1 LLYKNTACRIETLR
15 PGAPPSI
22 EAARFKLILRT
33 RQAFEGLKAGGTEH
47 LARLLLLFGEAS
59 GYVHW
64 YEIRVRDAAL
74 RRRNGKQGNMALT
87 EVITDLIDVG
97 IRAENLRQKAIAS
110 NIANMQTPGY
120 RRVDVRFEEML
131 DKALNSGGKIK
142 LAEIDPEV
150 YQPMETA
157 VKSNGNDV
165 SLEKE
170 VGEMVKNTLRHKAY
184 IRLLRKKYAQIE
196 LAINIKQ

>member
-1 LLYKNTACRIETLR
+1 M
-15 PGAPPSI
+15 
-22 EAARFKLILRT
+22 
-33 RQAFEGLKAGGTEH
+33 
-47 LARLLLLFGEAS
+47 
-59 GYVHW
+59 
-64 YEIRVRDAAL
+64 

-142 LAEIDPEV
+142 LAEIEPEV

-165 SLEKE
+165 SLENE

>member
-1 LLYKNTACRIETLR
+1 
-15 PGAPPSI
+15 
-22 EAARFKLILRT
+22 
-33 RQAFEGLKAGGTEH
+33 
-47 LARLLLLFGEAS
+47 
-59 GYVHW
+59 
-64 YEIRVRDAAL
+64 
-74 RRRNGKQGNMALT
+74 MALT

-142 LAEIDPEV
+142 LAEIEPEV

-165 SLEKE
+165 SLENE